1 MDKGSQNGSVIRAA
15 EGLKSILRSG
25 CILIDKPAGFTSF
38 DVVAKLRGMLHEKK
52 IGHNGTL
59 DPDATGLL
67 EIFIG
72 RGTKAVPLLSDHDKT
87 YRAVLR
93 LGIKTDTEDL
103 SGQILSDRSDL
114 VGDLTEEKIR
124 EAFSA
129 IQSRTSQ
136 IPPMYSA
143 KKVGGK
149 KLYEL
154 ARQGQEI
161 ERKAVPIEIYEL
173 RIEEIS
179 LPDIRFTAHVSKGTY
194 IRSICSDIGDF
205 LGIGAC
211 MASLRRTKI
220 GQTDVE
226 DALSL
231 DELQN
236 LVDQGRAEEALIPL
250 DRMFPYPKA
259 FVQPQ
264 ADHYLLN
271 GNPIYAEEVHFFP
284 ENEQSAKGYA
294 ESLSSSAESTDGFS
308 ADSSGQENSRV
319 RLYLSDQKTFAGIF
333 EKKGSLYKAVKI
345 FLE

>member
-1 MDKGSQNGSVIRAA
+1 MEKELQNRSVSRAAKGS
-15 EGLKSILRSG
+15 KSFLRSG

-67 EIFIG
+67 EIFVG

-87 YRAVLR
+87 YEAVLR

-114 VGDLTEEKIR
+114 VGNLTEEKIHK
-124 EAFSA
+124 AFSA

-154 ARQGQEI
+154 ARKGQEI

-173 RIEEIS
+173 KMEEIS

-194 IRSICSDIGDF
+194 IRTICSDIGDF
-205 LGIGAC
+205 LGTGAC

-220 GQTDVE
+220 GQTDVK

-236 LVDQGRAEEALIPL
+236 LVDHGRAEEALIPL
-250 DRMFPYPKA
+250 DRMFPYSKA
-259 FVQPQ
+259 YVQPQ
-264 ADHYLLN
+264 ADRYLLN
-271 GNPIYAEEVHFFP
+271 GNPIYADEVCFFSKNGRDAEGFV
-284 ENEQSAKGYA
+284 EN
-294 ESLSSSAESTDGFS
+294 LSSSAESADGFS
-308 ADSSGQENSRV
+308 GNSAGQEKSRV

>member
-1 MDKGSQNGSVIRAA
+1 MEKGSQNGSVIRVA
-15 EGLKSILRSG
+15 EGSKSILRSG

-87 YRAVLR
+87 YEAVLR

-114 VGDLTEEKIR
+114 VGNLTEEKIR
-124 EAFSA
+124 EAFSI

-149 KLYEL
+149 KLYEM

-179 LPDIRFTAHVSKGTY
+179 LPEVRFTAHVSKGTY
-194 IRSICSDIGDF
+194 IRTICSDIGDF
-205 LGIGAC
+205 LGTGAC

-220 GQTDVE
+220 GQTDVK

-231 DELQN
+231 EELQK
-236 LVDQGRAEEALIPL
+236 LVDQDRAEDALIPL
-250 DRMFPYPKA
+250 DQMFSYPKA
-259 FVQPQ
+259 CAEPQ
-264 ADHYLLN
+264 ADRYLLN
-271 GNPIYAEEVHFFP
+271 GNPIYAEEVHFFS
-284 ENEQSAKGYA
+284 ENGPDA
-294 ESLSSSAESTDGFS
+294 EGPAGNLFSSAESRDGFS
-308 ADSSGQENSRV
+308 GNSAGQKNSQV

-333 EKKGSLYKAVKI
+333 KKEGSLYKAVKI

>member
-1 MDKGSQNGSVIRAA
+1 MEKELQNRSVSRAAKGS
-15 EGLKSILRSG
+15 KSILRSG

-67 EIFIG
+67 EIFVG

-87 YRAVLR
+87 YEAVLR

-114 VGDLTEEKIR
+114 VGNLTEEKIH

-143 KKVGGK
+143 KKVSGK

-154 ARQGQEI
+154 ARKGQEI

-173 RIEEIS
+173 KIEEIS

-194 IRSICSDIGDF
+194 IRTICSDIGDF
-205 LGIGAC
+205 LGTGAC

-220 GQTDVE
+220 GQTDVK

-231 DELQN
+231 NELQN
-236 LVDQGRAEEALIPL
+236 LVDHGRAEEALIPL
-250 DRMFPYPKA
+250 DRMFPYSKA
-259 FVQPQ
+259 YVQPQ
-264 ADHYLLN
+264 ADRYLLN
-271 GNPIYAEEVHFFP
+271 GNPIYAEEVCFFSKNGRDAEGFV
-284 ENEQSAKGYA
+284 ENP
-294 ESLSSSAESTDGFS
+294 SSSDESADGFS
-308 ADSSGQENSRV
+308 GNSAGQEKGRV